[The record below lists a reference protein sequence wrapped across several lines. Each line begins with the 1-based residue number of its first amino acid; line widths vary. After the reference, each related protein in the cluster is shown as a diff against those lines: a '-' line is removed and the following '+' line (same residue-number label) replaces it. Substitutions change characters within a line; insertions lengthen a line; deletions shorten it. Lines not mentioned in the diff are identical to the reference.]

1 MANVIKLRKGLDI
14 SIEGKAKEELVSI
27 GKPKLFSLIPDD
39 YVGVV
44 PKVAV
49 KEQEVVKAGTPLL
62 FDRNNFDIKI
72 VSPVSGVVKQI
83 ERGAR
88 RKIMNIII
96 EADAEQQ
103 FVDFEVKNL
112 TDLSAEEIIQTLLK
126 SGLFAFL
133 KERPYDVVAN
143 PSVKP
148 KAIFIS
154 TFDTNPLAR
163 NFEVALKGEEDVFQ
177 YGIDV
182 LAKLAKVHLGV
193 SAKQTSNALT
203 GAKNASVTLFDGPH
217 PAGNVGVQIHHV
229 SPINSGETVWTIDP
243 EAVLFVGRLFK
254 TGKVDFTRT
263 IAIAGSEV
271 DNPCYAKMIIGSQ
284 LTSLF
289 EEKVKDNTK
298 HLRYISGNVLTGRK
312 ISKDAF
318 LGAMHTEV
326 TVIPEG
332 DDVHELFGWAMP
344 RFNQYSVNRSYLTWL
359 LPKKNYT
366 FDARIK
372 GGYRHMIMS
381 NEYDKVLPMDILPEF
396 LIKAIIANDIDRMEQ
411 LGIYEIAPE
420 DFALCEFVCSSKME
434 LQRIVREGLDS
445 LRKEMS

>member
-62 FDRNNFDIKI
+62 FDRNNSDIKI
-72 VSPVSGVVKQI
+72 VSPVSGVVKQV

-103 FVDFEVKNL
+103 YVDFDVKNV
-112 TDLSAEEIIQTLLK
+112 TDLSEKEIIEILLK
-126 SGLFAFL
+126 AGLFAYI
-133 KERPYDVVAN
+133 KQRPYDVIADPN
-143 PSVKP
+143 VKP

-154 TFDTNPLAR
+154 SFDTNPLAR
-163 NFEVALKGEEDVFQ
+163 NFEVALKGEENAFQ

-193 SAKQTSNALT
+193 SVKQSSKALT
-203 GAKNASVTLFDGPH
+203 EVKNATVTFFDGPH

-229 SPINSGETVWTIDP
+229 SPINAGETVWTIDP
-243 EAVLFVGRLFK
+243 EAVIFIGRLFR
-254 TGKVDFTRT
+254 TGKVDFIRT
-263 IAIAGSEV
+263 IAIAGSEI
-271 DNPCYAKMIIGSQ
+271 DNPCYTKMIVGSQ
-284 LTSLF
+284 LAPIF
-289 EEKVKDNTK
+289 DQKVKDQTK

-312 ISKDAF
+312 VSKNEF

-372 GGYRHMIMS
+372 GGYRHMIMA

-411 LGIYEIAPE
+411 LGIYEVAPE

-434 LQRIVREGLDS
+434 LQRIVREGLDR

>member
-27 GKPKLFSLIPDD
+27 SKPKLFSLIPDD

-411 LGIYEIAPE
+411 LGIYEVAPE

>member
-27 GKPKLFSLIPDD
+27 SKPKLFSLIPDD

-154 TFDTNPLAR
+154 TFDTNQLAR

-243 EAVLFVGRLFK
+243 EAVLFVGGLFK

-271 DNPCYAKMIIGSQ
+271 DNPCYVKMLIGSQ

>member
-27 GKPKLFSLIPDD
+27 SKPKLFSLIPDD

-298 HLRYISGNVLTGRK
+298 LLRYISGNVLTGRK

-411 LGIYEIAPE
+411 LGIYEVAPE
-420 DFALCEFVCSSKME
+420 DFALICLLF
-434 LQRIVREGLDS
+434 
-445 LRKEMS
+445 

>member
-27 GKPKLFSLIPDD
+27 SKPKLFSLIPDD

-271 DNPCYAKMIIGSQ
+271 DNPCYVKMLIGSQ

-411 LGIYEIAPE
+411 LGIYEVAPE

>member
-27 GKPKLFSLIPDD
+27 SKPKLFSLIPDD

-271 DNPCYAKMIIGSQ
+271 DNPCYVKMLIGSQ